1 MPRPEEL
8 WSWSVALGAELAV
21 PLLSDN
27 GCPRGQLASW
37 LDKEFLGDYALE
49 PILRAITLSRKLIAA
64 G

>member
-1 MPRPEEL
+1 M
-8 WSWSVALGAELAV
+8 ALGAELAV
-21 PLLSDN
+21 LLLSDN

-37 LDKEFLGDYALE
+37 LDKEFLGDFALE